1 MKNVIY
7 SPTLMLF
14 FSSLSF
20 DDSTKAGLDNLTLE
34 YKMTESFVG
43 AVGPLLVIWI
53 VYLVYMIITKK
64 DKEKIKES
72 FFLGIFFIAIW
83 TMFYLLIF

>member
-7 SPTLMLF
+7 SLPLMLL
-14 FSSLSF
+14 FSKFSA
-20 DDSTKAGLDNLTLE
+20 DDTTKAGLDTLTLE
-34 YKMTESFVG
+34 FKRTESFVG

-53 VYLVYMIITKK
+53 IYLVYMIITKK
-64 DKEKIKES
+64 DKEKIRES
-72 FFLGIFFIAIW
+72 FLMGLFFIAIW